1 MKDINTESIN
11 KLFDAILSLE
21 TEEECRKFFEDIC
34 TIKEIEDMGQRLET
48 AVLLDQGVN
57 YNTISKQVGTSA
69 ATISRVSR
77 CLNYG
82 NGGYKIVIDKM
93 KAKKDEEV
101 KQ

>member
-57 YNTISKQVGTSA
+57 YNMISKQVGTSA